1 MEFCQL
7 PDGRPL
13 PRPKDTTYNPQQ
25 GCPVAQQKGRFGGAG
40 AGADAF
46 YVPPYLRLKCTTGPY
61 IMLFISERTYA
72 QTGSDKF
79 TVLKGTEYHV
89 RKCGGV
95 S

>member
-1 MEFCQL
+1 MQL
-7 PDGRPL
+7 RTRSVDLCYKGAEETQPRGRQTSTSIHTPWL
-13 PRPKDTTYNPQQ
+13 KRT
-25 GCPVAQQKGRFGGAG
+25 AG
-40 AGADAF
+40 
-46 YVPPYLRLKCTTGPY
+46 PS

-79 TVLKGTEYHV
+79 TVLEGTEYHV